1 MKDFTR
7 KLLSDLEEQ
16 LKFISLET
24 DNPLTSAEIS
34 IQVCQ
39 KILNSLKTFVSKYK
53 FKSTAEEIFF
63 FKELKPQFCS
73 KLFYHITIYNIE
85 TRRPNGGYKVTR
97 KYLLNE
103 LDKLKHYFDANL
115 EFYKYY
121 RTGSNYLD
129 HKYFVRNKH
138 DIRLSVEPFY
148 FEADPKFSTSH
159 DFKISMILA
168 YDLLQVYLEDELVEL
183 EKKEPNKK
191 LQDHHKSNLSWTDS
205 KVSLIELLYA
215 LHSQGVFNNG
225 KAELKDIATFLEEQ
239 FNIELGQ
246 YHRTFLEIRMRKN
259 GRTKFIDSLR
269 DNLTKRMD
277 DADELPA

>member
-1 MKDFTR
+1 MRENTK
-7 KLLSDLEEQ
+7 KLLTEMEEQ

-24 DNPLTSAEIS
+24 DNPLTCAELS

-39 KILNSLKTFVSKYK
+39 KTLTNVKTFVSKYK
-53 FKSTAEEIFF
+53 FKSVAEEIHF
-63 FKELKPQFCS
+63 FKEIKPQFCS
-73 KLFYHITIYNIE
+73 KLFYHISIYNIE
-85 TRRPNGGYKVTR
+85 TRKPNGGFKVIR

-183 EKKEPNKK
+183 EKREPNKK
-191 LQDHHKSNLSWTDS
+191 TQDSHKSNLSWTDS

-215 LHSQGVFNNG
+215 LHSHGVFNNG
-225 KAELKDIATFLEEQ
+225 KAELKDIATFMEQQ
-239 FNIELGQ
+239 FNIEIGQ

-259 GRTKFIDSLR
+259 GRTKFIDALR
-269 DNLTKRMD
+269 ENLVKRMD
-277 DADELPA
+277 DADELPT

>member
-1 MKDFTR
+1 MKGYTT
-7 KLLSDLEEQ
+7 KLISELEEQ

-24 DNPLTSAEIS
+24 DSALITAELS
-34 IQVCQ
+34 IQVTQ
-39 KILNSLKTFVSKYK
+39 KILNNLKAFIAKYK
-53 FKSTAEEIFF
+53 FKSIAEEINF
-63 FKELKPQFCS
+63 FKELKPLFCS
-73 KLFYHITIYNIE
+73 KLFYHISIYNIE
-85 TRRPNGGYKVTR
+85 TRKPNGGYKVTR

-103 LDKLKHYFDANL
+103 LDKLKRYFDINL

-121 RTGSNYLD
+121 RTESNYLD
-129 HKYFVRNKH
+129 HKYFVRGKH

-183 EKKEPNKK
+183 EKKEPKHK
-191 LQDHHKSNLSWTDS
+191 SQDLHKSNLSWTDS

-225 KAELKDIATFLEEQ
+225 KAELKDIATFIETN

-259 GRTKFIDSLR
+259 GRTKFMDALR
-269 DNLTKRMD
+269 ENLTKRMD
-277 DADELPA
+277 DADEPLA